1 MMTGGAV
8 GTRARELFEAQQP
21 AICDALSRLDGAA
34 TFALDRWER
43 PGGGGG
49 LSAVLAEGALFEQ
62 AGVNTSTVWGELDE
76 AALRKLGGGVREFFA
91 TGISLVLHPR
101 SPMLPTMHANFR
113 FLARGTTAWFG
124 GGSDLTP
131 SYPWREDV
139 VSFHRAWKQI
149 CDRHDAGYYSRFKAW
164 CDEYFYIPHR
174 NEMRGVGGIFFDEF
188 SGDVEKIFAF
198 VSDCCRN
205 VLAPYV
211 PIIERRRAEPYGD
224 RERQFQLLR
233 RGRYVEFNLVYDRGT
248 SFGLATRGRTESILM
263 SLPPL
268 ARWTYAY
275 EPAPG
280 SAEAQA
286 MAFFQ
291 PQDWLASP

>member
-1 MMTGGAV
+1 
-8 GTRARELFEAQQP
+8 
-21 AICDALSRLDGAA
+21 
-34 TFALDRWER
+34 
-43 PGGGGG
+43 
-49 LSAVLAEGALFEQ
+49 
-62 AGVNTSTVWGELDE
+62 
-76 AALRKLGGGVREFFA
+76 
-91 TGISLVLHPR
+91 
-101 SPMLPTMHANFR
+101 MHANFR

-124 GGSDLTP
+124 GGSDLRP
-131 SYPWREDV
+131 SYPWREDGA
-139 VSFHRAWKQI
+139 SFHRAWKQI

-174 NEMRGVGGIFFDEF
+174 NEMRGVGGIFFDEL

>member
-1 MMTGGAV
+1 MKTGGVFGA
-8 GTRARELFEAQQP
+8 RARELFEERQSAV
-21 AICDALSRLDGAA
+21 CDELARLDGAA
-34 TFALDRWER
+34 SFTLDRWER

-49 LSAVLAEGALFEQ
+49 LTAVLSQGALFEQ

-76 AALRKLGGGVREFFA
+76 AALRKLGGQARDFFA

-101 SPMLPTMHANFR
+101 SPMVPTVHANFR
-113 FLARGTTAWFG
+113 FLARAEKAWFG

-131 SYPWREDV
+131 SYPKREDV
-139 VSFHRAWKQI
+139 VAFHRAWKQI
-149 CDRHDAGYYSRFKAW
+149 CDRHDPGYYPRFKAW
-164 CDEYFYIPHR
+164 CDDYFYIPHR
-174 NEMRGVGGIFFDEF
+174 KEARGVGGIFFDDLA
-188 SGDVEKIFAF
+188 GDLEEVFAF

-205 VLAPYV
+205 VLAPYI
-211 PIIERRRAEPYGD
+211 PIVERTRAEPYGD

-248 SFGLATRGRTESILM
+248 SFGLATSGRSESILM

-268 ARWTYAY
+268 ARWTYAFD
-275 EPAPG
+275 PAPG

-286 MAFFQ
+286 TAFFQ
-291 PQDWLASP
+291 PQEWLAGP